1 MPSEAQTYDT
11 ESAMDYVDSLWKR
24 QENWTLDEMTLN
36 LDVNFFLMTKSQHGQ
51 SRSNYSEGSQNRNM
65 EIRREAAE
73 FILANDFVARKQVF
87 LKKILDSTFIQ
98 QSRGTY
104 SEFTYTVAVSWL
116 EHVLN
121 DNFDN
126 LLKKYVFDP
135 LGMAG

>member
-36 LDVNFFLMTKSQHGQ
+36 LNVNFFLMTKSQQGQ

-87 LKKILDSTFIQ
+87 FKKILDSTFIQ

>member
-1 MPSEAQTYDT
+1 
-11 ESAMDYVDSLWKR
+11 MDYVDSLWKR

-36 LDVNFFLMTKSQHGQ
+36 LDVNFFLMTKSQQGQ

-104 SEFTYTVAVSWL
+104 SEFTYTLAVSWL

>member
-36 LDVNFFLMTKSQHGQ
+36 LDVNFFLMTKSQQGQ

-73 FILANDFVARKQVF
+73 FILSNDFVARKQVF
-87 LKKILDSTFIQ
+87 LKKS
-98 QSRGTY
+98 
-104 SEFTYTVAVSWL
+104 
-116 EHVLN
+116 
-121 DNFDN
+121 
-126 LLKKYVFDP
+126 
-135 LGMAG
+135 

>member
-36 LDVNFFLMTKSQHGQ
+36 LDVNFFLMTKSQQGQ

-87 LKKILDSTFIQ
+87 FKKILDSTFIQ

>member
-11 ESAMDYVDSLWKR
+11 ESAIDYVDSLWKR

-36 LDVNFFLMTKSQHGQ
+36 LDVNFFLMTKSQQGQ

-87 LKKILDSTFIQ
+87 FKKILDSTFIQ